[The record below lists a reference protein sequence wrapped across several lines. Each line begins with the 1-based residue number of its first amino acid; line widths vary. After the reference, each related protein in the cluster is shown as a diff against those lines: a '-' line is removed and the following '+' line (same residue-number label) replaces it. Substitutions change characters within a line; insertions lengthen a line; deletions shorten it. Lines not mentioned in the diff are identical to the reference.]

1 MSPFIL
7 PAFML
12 PYILK
17 QQKKNMVCGN
27 ASLQIQINIAE
38 CFAFQE
44 LDSDVN
50 S

>member
-27 ASLQIQINIAE
+27 TSLQIQIAE

>member
-7 PAFML
+7 AAFML

-17 QQKKNMVCGN
+17 QQKNMAYGN